1 VAIVHRQRT
10 PLSQRGASLTLPP
23 QCRLCPHH
31 SRPILGDGPEPCRI
45 LLLGEGPAFHEV
57 RKGYPFCGK
66 SGQELDHQYLPMAGL
81 CRPDVRVSNVMK
93 CALPGFRNPEVD
105 EAIACAAHWIPD
117 ELKRCQP
124 GILVTVGAVA
134 THALFPDCDLN
145 LEHGTPRWA
154 SIFGWSGIHVP
165 VYHPAAGL
173 HEESFMLPL
182 QADFHALGMIQR
194 GEFVM
199 PIDEHPIAVYRC
211 IDSISELDHVLAPW
225 KAQGRAAEGAL
236 DTEVVQLKP
245 RTPWCL
251 SFSFQPGTGYV
262 ILAERRELVQA
273 FAKYVGVCR
282 PLLNLHAALFDL
294 DVTRD
299 MGVVIDR
306 FSDTM
311 QAAYELGNL
320 PQGLKA
326 LAYRL
331 CGMHMQEFEDL
342 VLPYSRDGVLAWL
355 LDAGRELVQAV
366 PAEPT
371 NPKLPRRPTKKQLSG
386 MPTELADEEMMRIEM
401 DRILVVEEHQAQK
414 EAYKSNPLVS
424 GATKLRSLLLAMDKP
439 ATNPWKRWRGWEDSE
454 RDAVSRIVGDMP
466 PASIVQVPLLHAVN
480 YAGRD
485 ADATLR
491 IAPIL
496 RRMMAQVGRGIA

>member
-1 VAIVHRQRT
+1 MF
-10 PLSQRGASLTLPP
+10 
-23 QCRLCPHH
+23 
-31 SRPILGDGPEPCRI
+31 
-45 LLLGEGPAFHEV
+45 GEGPAFHEV

-81 CRPDVRVSNVMK
+81 CRPDVRVSNIHK

-105 EAIACAAHWIPD
+105 EAIACAAVWIPG
-117 ELKRCQP
+117 ELELCRP
-124 GILVTVGAVA
+124 EILVTVGAVA
-134 THALFPDCDLN
+134 THALFPDCNLE
-145 LEHGTPRWA
+145 LEHGTPRWD
-154 SIFGWSGIHVP
+154 STFGWSGIHVP

-182 QADFHALGMIQR
+182 QSDFHALGMIQR
-194 GEFVM
+194 GEFTM
-199 PIDEHPIAVYRC
+199 PIDEYPIAVYRL
-211 IDSISELDHVLAPW
+211 IDSSSELDYVLSPW

-236 DTEVVQLKP
+236 DTEVVQLQP

-251 SFSFQPGTGYV
+251 SFSFRPGTGHV
-262 ILAERRELVQA
+262 ILAERRDLVRA
-273 FAKYVGVCR
+273 FAEYVARWR

-299 MGVVIDR
+299 MGILISR

-331 CGMHMQEFEDL
+331 CGMRMQEFEDL
-342 VLPYSRDGVLAWL
+342 VLPHSRDSVLGWL
-355 LDAGRELVQAV
+355 IDATQELDKAT
-366 PAEPT
+366 PMEPT
-371 NPKLPRRPTKKQLSG
+371 APKLLRRPTKKQLSG
-386 MPTELADEEMMRIEM
+386 MLPELADQEMMRVEM
-401 DRILVVEEHQAQK
+401 DRILAEEEHQAQR
-414 EAYKSNPLVS
+414 EAYRGNPLVS
-424 GATKLRSLLLAMDKP
+424 GAAKLRSLLSSMDNPK
-439 ATNPWKRWRGWEDSE
+439 TNPWKRWRGWSDEE
-454 RDAVSRIVGDMP
+454 RDAVAKIVGEIP
-466 PASIVQVPLLHAVN
+466 PASITQVPLLKAVN

-491 IAPIL
+491 IAPVL